1 MLLQQMLELIRLSL
15 DLWASSCTEYE
26 SIKMVLWDIM
36 DNDVFSIKEEFKL
49 FFWSQRYENLQI
61 WIPKQMFT
69 YNWMSYEA
77 TDYKAV
83 KKNAKDSQNTQ
94 NGQNKV
100 LVPNNYSNY
109 PRKIVTMF
117 TGILISHDT
126 FLFVYF
132 KILRYLREKRY
143 SMSQKRRLIL
153 NVFK

>member
-83 KKNAKDSQNTQ
+83 KKNSKDSQNT
-94 NGQNKV
+94 
-100 LVPNNYSNY
+100 
-109 PRKIVTMF
+109 
-117 TGILISHDT
+117 
-126 FLFVYF
+126 
-132 KILRYLREKRY
+132 
-143 SMSQKRRLIL
+143 
-153 NVFK
+153 